1 MKYQLTKENRFHK
14 IVRISK
20 SSLNLRRFVNIKR
33 QTNIFCNVSIVHE
46 YVIPIATGETGVDG
60 LAKSSTD
67 RLISRHIP
75 GIGQNDF
82 LACTS
87 GRCAFALLHS
97 HQVADVG
104 QHRLEVRH
112 FPRWSLNFWT
122 WKTAHPG
129 AVSSSTLGSLAGC
142 VVLTVATPGTMR
154 PTPTFWSNDRRA
166 PMFARLT
173 ASFRICARFPA
184 REPRFFELNARLTT
198 LPRNTTHSPAQL
210 FTVHAG
216 DITSIFNIFVP
227 NILTDENERKTC
239 KLTRICTRS
248 FTTDTHKLIRRIYS
262 LPTDSYRAR
271 KPRARAHL
279 CADWRIPL
287 FVAHSTSFSHT

>member
-1 MKYQLTKENRFHK
+1 MYMYSIYNYTYIYFSVFKTNILKIIRVMHIVYCMSFKMQPFKRPCIQYRIVTYKKIDTITMKYQLTKENRFHK
-14 IVRISK
+14 IVQISK

-33 QTNIFCNVSIVHE
+33 QMNIFCNVSIVHE

-112 FPRWSLNFWT
+112 FPRWSLNF
-122 WKTAHPG
+122 
-129 AVSSSTLGSLAGC
+129 
-142 VVLTVATPGTMR
+142 
-154 PTPTFWSNDRRA
+154 
-166 PMFARLT
+166 
-173 ASFRICARFPA
+173 
-184 REPRFFELNARLTT
+184 
-198 LPRNTTHSPAQL
+198 
-210 FTVHAG
+210 
-216 DITSIFNIFVP
+216 
-227 NILTDENERKTC
+227 
-239 KLTRICTRS
+239 
-248 FTTDTHKLIRRIYS
+248 
-262 LPTDSYRAR
+262 
-271 KPRARAHL
+271 
-279 CADWRIPL
+279 
-287 FVAHSTSFSHT
+287 